1 MSDTLNR
8 ILSSGLTLDK
18 VQSLLQDGLS
28 LEEIGEA
35 VGRMT
40 ARGEDLRAVEE
51 ESQEVRPD
59 DFSDVGNMETFSTL
73 NAGRLLYTDSRGW
86 LCWDGL
92 RWVADD
98 HQAHERAVL
107 FSQAMLDDARGRYKT
122 ALHTQA
128 EAKAQ
133 ENMEAVEQFTA
144 MVKAEKSYL
153 DHANRTRAERRIKAI
168 LELAK
173 HRCVIDPARLD
184 ANPAELNTPTGIVNL
199 VTGEIR
205 PCDRSALCTKV
216 TACAPGKTGA
226 AMWIDFLK
234 IVTEGDGPLMGFLQQ
249 VAGAALFGK
258 VYHEGIILAYGG
270 GRNGKSTL
278 FNALAAVL
286 GDYAGTLDISVLTT
300 DRQNRGAALATL
312 RGKRLVIAGELEEGK
327 RLSVSTLKQISSTD
341 PMTIEEKYR
350 APETVI
356 PSHTLVLYTNHLPR
370 VGSTDDGTW
379 RRLTVAPFNAR
390 ITGGTPNYAAK
401 LVDEAGPA
409 IMAWA
414 LQGAMLFAQN
424 GYTLQIPDI
433 VAELTEE
440 YREREDWLT
449 NFLQECC
456 TLEPNARAPAGELYQ
471 LYREWAERSGDY
483 VRRDVEFVSAL
494 EGRGFSRRVSG
505 GRRFWPGIKI
515 DRGRNIRAVC

>member
-18 VQSLLQDGLS
+18 VQSLLKDGLS

-35 VGRMT
+35 VGRMM
-40 ARGEDLRAVEE
+40 ARGEDLREVEE

-86 LCWDGL
+86 MCWDGL
-92 RWVADD
+92 KWAADD

-107 FSQAMLDDARGRYKT
+107 FSQAMLDDARGRYKS
-122 ALHTQA
+122 ALHAQA

-133 ENMEAVEQFTA
+133 ENIEAVEQFTA
-144 MVKAEKSYL
+144 MVKAEKAYL

-173 HRCVIDPARLD
+173 HRFATDPARFD
-184 ANPAELNTPTGIVNL
+184 ANPAELNTPKGIINL
-199 VTGEIR
+199 LTGEIR
-205 PCDRSALCTKV
+205 PCDRSALCTKM
-216 TACAPGKTGA
+216 TACAPGA
-226 AMWIDFLK
+226 AGMEMWVDFLK
-234 IVTEGDGPLMGFLQQ
+234 TVTEGDCSLMGFLQQ
-249 VAGAALFGK
+249 MAGMALFGK
-258 VYHEGIILAYGG
+258 VFHEGIVLAYGG

-278 FNALAAVL
+278 FNALSAAL
-286 GDYAGTLDISVLTT
+286 GSYSGTLDISVLTT

-370 VGSTDDGTW
+370 VGSTDEGTW

-390 ITGGTPNYAAK
+390 ITGGIQNYAAK

-409 IMAWA
+409 IVAWA
-414 LQGAMLFAQN
+414 IQGALLFAQN
-424 GYTLQIPDI
+424 DYKLQIPDV

-440 YREREDWLT
+440 YREREDWLS
-449 NFLQECC
+449 NFLSECC
-456 TLEPNARAPAGELYQ
+456 ALEPNSKAPAGELYQ
-471 LYREWAERSGDY
+471 MYREWAERSGDY
-483 VRRDVEFVSAL
+483 VRRDVEFVSAM
-494 EGRGFSRRVSG
+494 EGRGFNRRVSG
-505 GRRFWPGIKI
+505 GRRFWAGLKI
-515 DRGRNIRAVC
+515 DRSANIRAVC